1 MKKPLVYLA
10 SPYRGNRDQHEAF
23 ARMALYYAIQSGAVP
38 IAPHLLYPQVLD
50 DSLAEERAL
59 GITLDLALLNRCDAL
74 WLCGDE
80 ISAGMELELEEAR
93 KEGIPCRRIPT
104 EAILQV
110 LQAKEFQQRRTG
122 GEDVIEQML

>member
-10 SPYRGNRDQHEAF
+10 SPYRGNQKQNETF
-23 ARMALYYAIQSGAVP
+23 ARMALYYAIQSGTVP

-50 DSLAEERAL
+50 DSLAGERAL
-59 GITLDLALLNRCDAL
+59 GIALDLALLNRCDAL

-80 ISAGMELELEEAR
+80 ISAGMEMELEEAR
-93 KEGIPCRRIPT
+93 KVGIPCRRIPVEEILSAAQT
-104 EAILQV
+104 EM
-110 LQAKEFQQRRTG
+110 FRQRRFG

>member
-23 ARMALYYAIQSGAVP
+23 ARMALRYAIQSGVAP

-50 DSLAEERAL
+50 DSLAGERAL
-59 GITLDLALLNRCDAL
+59 GIALDLALLSRCDAL

-80 ISAGMELELEEAR
+80 ISAGMEQELEEAR
-93 KEGIPCRRIPT
+93 RAGIPCRRIPA
-104 EAILQV
+104 EEIMQV
-110 LQAKEFQQRRTG
+110 LQAEEFRQRRTG